1 MLQKEDIAIDVA
13 CNLLKRLNA
22 QIKDCRGTIVNK
34 VLEEAKQCCL
44 DPSFKEEVKIFDEKY
59 EDESSEIFQPKKFKL
74 ALLQVN
80 DRIEAELE
88 RRFQSMRNE
97 IFGIL
102 VSKQLMTLDNKIL
115 REKATNLTNLCRDDL
130 DKDELSVEIESF
142 KYSVIGSGN
151 LAGNESKK
159 SKLNSTALDF

>member
-1 MLQKEDIAIDVA
+1 M
-13 CNLLKRLNA
+13 N
-22 QIKDCRGTIVNK
+22 
-34 VLEEAKQCCL
+34 
-44 DPSFKEEVKIFDEKY
+44 FD
-59 EDESSEIFQPKKFKL
+59 EDESSEISQHKKFKL

-88 RRFQSMRNE
+88 RRFQSMQKVNE

-102 VSKQLMTLDNKIL
+102 VSKQLVNLDNKIL
-115 REKATNLTNLCRDDL
+115 REKATTLTNLYRDDL
-130 DKDELSVEIESF
+130 NKDELSVEIESF

-159 SKLNSTALDF
+159 RKLKSTALDF